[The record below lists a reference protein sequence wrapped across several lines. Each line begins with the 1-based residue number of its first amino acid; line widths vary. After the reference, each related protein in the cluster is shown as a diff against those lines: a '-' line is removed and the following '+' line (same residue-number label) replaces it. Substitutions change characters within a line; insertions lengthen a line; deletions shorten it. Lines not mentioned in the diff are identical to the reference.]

1 MYADGYDLRR
11 ASLVERKEFLQQIL
25 APNERIHFSEH
36 IPEQGEA
43 LYEAARGKGLEGIIA
58 KLKNSTYAGAR
69 TSTWVKLKIV
79 DELDAVIA
87 GYTEG
92 RGSRK
97 FFGALVLGLY
107 EGKEL
112 KFIGSVGTGFDE
124 SKQEKIFDKLKPLQS
139 KTSPFAKIPALR
151 ENVDWVEPELVA
163 RVKFANWTNDNHL
176 RAPVFVSLLTD
187 RTAKDC
193 TMEDA
198 KPESTAALETKAVRE
213 NPAAKKTKSQPKKKE
228 AAVEVEQDIE

>member
-58 KLKNSTYAGAR
+58 KLANSTYAGAR

-79 DELDAVIA
+79 DEGDAGIA

-97 FFGALVLGLY
+97 FFGARVLGLY
-107 EGKEL
+107 DGHEL

-124 SKQEKIFDKLKPLQS
+124 AKQEKILDQLTPLRA
-139 KTSPFAKIPALR
+139 KASPL
-151 ENVDWVEPELVA
+151 A
-163 RVKFANWTNDNHL
+163 RV
-176 RAPVFVSLLTD
+176 P
-187 RTAKDC
+187 
-193 TMEDA
+193 
-198 KPESTAALETKAVRE
+198 
-213 NPAAKKTKSQPKKKE
+213 
-228 AAVEVEQDIE
+228 